1 MSGTSW
7 PRCSDSESGPNAL
20 QSLPARAAFTVPP
33 PPAPNPLPFWGGA
46 GRGEAR
52 RGGAGR
58 GGAGPRG
65 GAAGR
70 GRLGARRAGQ
80 AAGRSA
86 GGQDEAGRSAGRSG
100 AWRDRAGRGGAGR
113 GEARRGGAGRGRGER
128 PHASDQ
134 LRLAALLRCERAPEP
149 QAPSKARPPAA
160 PNPPPL
166 WGGVGRGGAGHPVR
180 AVLPS
185 PVKPECQCVLFWRKA
200 GA

>member
-46 GRGEAR
+46 GRG
-52 RGGAGR
+52 GAGQSGAGQ
-58 GGAGPRG
+58 GGAGPSGAARDGPGRPGGG
-65 GAAGR
+65 GAPAG
-70 GRLGARRAGQ
+70 
-80 AAGRSA
+80 
-86 GGQDEAGRSAGRSG
+86 AGRSAGRSG

-166 WGGVGRGGAGHPVR
+166 WGGVGRGGAGHPAR